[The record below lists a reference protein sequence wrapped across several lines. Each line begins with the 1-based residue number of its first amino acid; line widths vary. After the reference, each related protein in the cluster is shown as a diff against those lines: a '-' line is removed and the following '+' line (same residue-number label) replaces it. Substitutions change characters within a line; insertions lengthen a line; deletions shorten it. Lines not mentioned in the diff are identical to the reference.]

1 MKDAKNKQCE
11 PAVFKEKYLIKFEE
25 ILLIYSFQKVNYL
38 LSVSFENTFLVR
50 EKTIVNSQ

>member
-1 MKDAKNKQCE
+1 MQKNKQCE

-25 ILLIYSFQKVNYL
+25 ILLIYSFQKVNNL